1 MLTIDEE
8 SGKYKGGNIPN
19 LEDDGDAFAYV
30 WKKLEELG
38 IPSPA
43 DVIQR
48 LSDWSC
54 DKAPH
59 GYPTWLEAV
68 KATALANQL
77 ANQQSTSE
85 KAQFN
90 EGIGQVARTAD
101 EVLTNSIGLQ
111 GSDMVKALPFANCGK
126 TAATVLDLLQPRFPG
141 SKEHGIRS
149 LKELRIAQEKAPT
162 YFGPVNC
169 QDLRGP
175 LSALPGRGKVLFV
188 DCSFREMH
196 TFLIEVHP
204 DGRRYLMQGYQGVY
218 LASWWQGTDPNG
230 LALTKPEKETVEKVA
245 TLSASFRKT
254 EGMSERTFETDL
266 EKYNAA
272 LEALTAVRSKYGL
285 GQPITPEAMEAFV
298 NNLIAAFAGGT
309 TECFAAYWMSLP
321 LCPTLDQSTM
331 IKNLQAIPQIQVGVY
346 EVDYASTGA
355 DSIGATVIPALVS
368 DKVKIAK

>member
-126 TAATVLDLLQPRFPG
+126 TAATVLDLLQPRFSG

-149 LKELRIAQEKAPT
+149 L
-162 YFGPVNC
+162 
-169 QDLRGP
+169 
-175 LSALPGRGKVLFV
+175 
-188 DCSFREMH
+188 M
-196 TFLIEVHP
+196 
-204 DGRRYLMQGYQGVY
+204 
-218 LASWWQGTDPNG
+218 
-230 LALTKPEKETVEKVA
+230 
-245 TLSASFRKT
+245 
-254 EGMSERTFETDL
+254 
-266 EKYNAA
+266 
-272 LEALTAVRSKYGL
+272 
-285 GQPITPEAMEAFV
+285 
-298 NNLIAAFAGGT
+298 
-309 TECFAAYWMSLP
+309 
-321 LCPTLDQSTM
+321 
-331 IKNLQAIPQIQVGVY
+331 
-346 EVDYASTGA
+346 
-355 DSIGATVIPALVS
+355 
-368 DKVKIAK
+368 